1 MHKSK
6 VEIEKIKNSHK
17 NKTWERERE
26 RVINFFMWENIYRM
40 GDRIKYL

>member
-17 NKTWERERE
+17 NKTWERER
-26 RVINFFMWENIYRM
+26 VINFFMWETIYRM